1 MGKLTYLD
9 KVALNENTDIPDINK
24 VKASDMNEIKNVV
37 NGLVKTEK
45 ATTNEETYS
54 CNYINGLGTKRTTL
68 WSGEQS
74 TTGEVSLS
82 DSILNYDAIGIVIS
96 SNTPNNRR
104 MDVFYVD
111 DIKITTTGEGEINL
125 SIFQSSSVWVSI
137 SGRFT
142 ANNKFNVV
150 SVQKGTW
157 KNAYLIAIYGIKF

>member
-1 MGKLTYLD
+1 
-9 KVALNENTDIPDINK
+9 
-24 VKASDMNEIKNVV
+24 MNEIKNVV

-45 ATTNEETYS
+45 ATTDEETYA

-74 TTGEVSLS
+74 TTGKVSLS
-82 DSILNYDAIGIVIS
+82 DDITNYDAIGIVIS
-96 SNTPNNRR
+96 SNT
-104 MDVFYVD
+104 V
-111 DIKITTTGEGEINL
+111 TTTGEGEINL

-150 SVQKGTW
+150 SINKGTW